1 MNAKR
6 LGLATVVTASAL
18 LLPQELGAVALNG
31 NHLYTDCTATTT
43 KVPTEQF
50 LLAGTCIGYITAI
63 TDALSSGNLVNGF
76 KACIPINADMNQI
89 VDVVKNFIR
98 DNPEKRHLVA
108 VGLVAEAFAR
118 AFPCRPFQPKPP
130 PRPR

>member
-50 LLAGTCIGYITAI
+50 LLAGTCTGCITAI
-63 TDALSSGNLVNGF
+63 TDARQGLAFFLRYKGT
-76 KACIPINADMNQI
+76 P
-89 VDVVKNFIR
+89 
-98 DNPEKRHLVA
+98 
-108 VGLVAEAFAR
+108 VGR
-118 AFPCRPFQPKPP
+118 TPTG
-130 PRPR
+130 